1 MLMGCINSI
10 AKILSPDFAVYN
22 IEDII
27 FESEFDLS
35 LKFEDKE

>member
-1 MLMGCINSI
+1 MGCINSI
-10 AKILSPDFAVYN
+10 AKILSPDFAEYN

-27 FESEFDLS
+27 FESEFYLRS